1 MFLFSI
7 LCNFDWKVY
16 LLITCP
22 RVAISLYGYAA
33 KILCLQNTKIF
44 LYQYQSIKHSP
55 PSFLLKS
62 LRNVAC
68 CLRTLNNSNNIQCKI
83 DINSNAKLKSQRN
96 IFVWNDDW
104 SSYLDLILMVL
115 ILKSNIWNLNIP
127 PIFITKSLDSNSK
140 ERWFSTRIIATNQND
155 TNKLYQ
161 QKIKINN
168 SLWEEIIKASWNAN
182 LCLKVKSKEYFHD
195 LYWRK

>member
-1 MFLFSI
+1 MPI
-7 LCNFDWKVY
+7 
-16 LLITCP
+16 
-22 RVAISLYGYAA
+22 
-33 KILCLQNTKIF
+33 QNTKIF

-55 PSFLLKS
+55 PFFLLKS

-68 CLRTLNNSNNIQCKI
+68 CLRTLNNSNNIQSKI

-104 SSYLDLILMVL
+104 SSYLDLGPDGTDPRIQHTWILDLMKL

-140 ERWFSTRIIATNQND
+140 ERWFSTRIIATDQND

-161 QKIKINN
+161 QKIKK
-168 SLWEEIIKASWNAN
+168 LII
-182 LCLKVKSKEYFHD
+182 LSKKR
-195 LYWRK
+195 L

>member
-1 MFLFSI
+1 MKSVFINYLSARCDLSI
-7 LCNFDWKVY
+7 WLCCQNLMPTKHQN
-16 LLITCP
+16 
-22 RVAISLYGYAA
+22 ISLPV
-33 KILCLQNTKIF
+33 
-44 LYQYQSIKHSP
+44 SINKTLTP
-55 PSFLLKS
+55 LSFLLKS

-96 IFVWNDDW
+96 IFVWNNDW

-140 ERWFSTRIIATNQND
+140 ERWFSTRIIATDQND

-168 SLWEEIIKASWNAN
+168 SL
-182 LCLKVKSKEYFHD
+182 
-195 LYWRK
+195 